1 MPPPVISRAPESTP
15 ARIRPS
21 TFWRWVSL
29 ICGPCMLPGVH
40 GSPIGKFSMAAF
52 STARPSSYLL
62 RGNRIRDGSTQLCPD
77 ITHAIMAAMGRAELK
92 SASSS
97 TTWADLP
104 PSSSRVF
111 LTVGAPAARI
121 ARPVAVDP
129 VKVIMST
136 RGSADS
142 AAPTSFELPT
152 TTLKT
157 PAGMSVSSA
166 TMRPSSVPDHGVSCA
181 GLSTTVLPA
190 ISAGTVS
197 ATLR

>member
-1 MPPPVISRAPESTP
+1 M
-15 ARIRPS
+15 
-21 TFWRWVSL
+21 
-29 ICGPCMLPGVH
+29 
-40 GSPIGKFSMAAF
+40 
-52 STARPSSYLL
+52 
-62 RGNRIRDGSTQLCPD
+62 QLCPD
-77 ITHAIMAAMGRAELK
+77 ITHAIIAAIGSAELK

-97 TTWADLP
+97 TMCADLP
-104 PSSSRVF
+104 PSSSSVF
-111 LTVGAPAARI
+111 FTVGAPAARI

-142 AAPTSFELPT
+142 AAPTSLALET
-152 TTLKT
+152 TTLNT

-166 TMRPSSVPDHGVSCA
+166 TMRPYSLPDHGVSCA

-197 ATLR
+197 AMLR